1 MDGVAP
7 RGVGATRVVLVGA
20 FVCSVAPCRR
30 VYTIDPGALVR
41 HSPAVPPTPV
51 VEKRGVLAQPG
62 TALFFTSPATPQ
74 G

>member
-30 VYTIDPGALVR
+30 VYTIDTGALVR
-41 HSPAVPPTPV
+41 HSPAVPPTSCTHPS
-51 VEKRGVLAQPG
+51 LAIVG
-62 TALFFTSPATPQ
+62 LAHRAIE
-74 G
+74 GR